1 MNKLMTVAAL
11 VALST
16 GAFADEAAPA
26 PAGGQKAPAA
36 VAAAPAP
43 GAEARPKALR
53 RSPTFDRTQLEAR
66 MRERQAERRA
76 KVVALLKGAGVP
88 ADKAPALAE
97 EIEGV
102 YVRRMSRPQRPTRM
116 QGKGKGPEGVRE
128 KRPQPPAKES
138 KQD

>member
-1 MNKLMTVAAL
+1 MKKLMIVAAL
-11 VALST
+11 VALSA

-26 PAGGQKAPAA
+26 GGQKAPEPAAA
-36 VAAAPAP
+36 VAPAP
-43 GAEARPKALR
+43 GAAARPEARR
-53 RSPTFDRTQLEAR
+53 RPPQFDRAKFEAR

-76 KVVALLKGAGVP
+76 KVVALLEGAGVP

-102 YVRRMSRPQRPTRM
+102 YGRRMARPPRM
-116 QGKGKGPEGVRE
+116 QGKGPEGARGM
-128 KRPQPPAKES
+128 RPPRLPKEP